1 MDVERGVVLGQRIEK
16 AELFG
21 NVRELFGALLQNGGD
36 EGGIVAFGLD
46 SLADPRLSRARERL
60 GGHGLD
66 VLAVEV
72 RELFDIE
79 DGRGLRNAG
88 HIEGFCELV
97 DREDLPFAAGRPAEE
112 RDVVHDRLREEALR
126 DKILVG
132 RVAVALGH
140 FVVRVAHDGRAVDI
154 ARHVPAE
161 TFVQKVVLRRAGEIL
176 AAAHDVGD
184 AHEMIVNDVCK
195 VVGRQTVALDE
206 HLIVEIGVRRG
217 DVAEDLVV
225 ERRFALVGDLLADDP
240 RHTGIETALHLF
252 RGKIA
257 AGIVL
262 AGEVAGILFGLG
274 LVAEAVIGVAA
285 LHEALGVGE
294 IGVAPLGLDVG
305 TDRAADVGA
314 FVVVKTAVAQR
325 FINDLDRALYLAGLV
340 GVLDAEQELAVRVAG
355 DAPGVERRAQI
366 AHVHI
371 PRGARRETGAD
382 LAARDALFHFLKPC
396 IVHTDKPPKGL
407 LSFSHLIG

>member
-1 MDVERGVVLGQRIEK
+1 M
-16 AELFG
+16 
-21 NVRELFGALLQNGGD
+21 
-36 EGGIVAFGLD
+36 
-46 SLADPRLSRARERL
+46 
-60 GGHGLD
+60 
-66 VLAVEV
+66 
-72 RELFDIE
+72 
-79 DGRGLRNAG
+79 
-88 HIEGFCELV
+88 
-97 DREDLPFAAGRPAEE
+97 
-112 RDVVHDRLREEALR
+112 
-126 DKILVG
+126 
-132 RVAVALGH
+132 ALGH

-161 TFVQKVVLRRAGEIL
+161 TLVQKVVLRRAGEIL

-195 VVGRQTVALDE
+195 VVGREPVALDE

-240 RHTGIETALHLF
+240 RHTGVKTALHLF

-257 AGIVL
+257 AGVVL
-262 AGEVAGILFGLG
+262 AGEVAGILLGFG
-274 LVAEAVIGVAA
+274 LVAEAIIGVAA
-285 LHEALGVGE
+285 LHEALGVGK
-294 IGVAPLGLDVG
+294 IGVAPLGLHIRA
-305 TDRAADVGA
+305 DRTADVGA

-340 GVLDAEQELAVRVAG
+340 GVLNAEQELAVRVAG

-371 PRGARRETGAD
+371 PRGARREAGAY